1 MIRHSIANL
10 LEPAEAPH
18 AARLERAQQLR
29 LQHAR
34 QVVDF
39 VEEQRPRPGELEEAL
54 LARVRSGERAALVA
68 EQLRL
73 EKRFGN
79 RRAIDRDERLVGRG
93 ARVVD
98 AAREQLLARSR
109 LADQQNRRA
118 TRSGH
123 LRREPDRFAKQR
135 AGADDVLK
143 PEGARAV
150 RRVGR
155 AIFTVEQPE
164 PLAGVGVSG

>member
-1 MIRHSIANL
+1 M
-10 LEPAEAPH
+10 
-18 AARLERAQQLR
+18 
-29 LQHAR
+29 
-34 QVVDF
+34 
-39 VEEQRPRPGELEEAL
+39 RPGE
-54 LARVRSGERAALVA
+54 RTALVP

-79 RRAIDRDERLVGRG
+79 RRAVDRDERLVRRG

-98 AAREQLLARSR
+98 AARKQLFARSGF
-109 LADQQNRRA
+109 ADQQNGRA
-118 TRSGH
+118 ARSSH
-123 LRREPDRFAKQR
+123 LRREADRFAKQR
-135 AGADDVLK
+135 AGAHDVLK

>member
-1 MIRHSIANL
+1 M
-10 LEPAEAPH
+10 
-18 AARLERAQQLR
+18 
-29 LQHAR
+29 
-34 QVVDF
+34 
-39 VEEQRPRPGELEEAL
+39 
-54 LARVRSGERAALVA
+54 RSGERAALVP

-79 RRAIDRDERLVGRG
+79 RRAIDRDERLVGRR

-98 AAREQLLARSR
+98 AAGKQLLARSR
-109 LADQQNRRA
+109 LADQQHRGA

-123 LRREPDRFAKQR
+123 LRREAYRFAKQW
-135 AGADDVLK
+135 AGAHDVLK

-150 RRVGR
+150 RRLRR